1 MKINEFYKPK
11 IGKQVADVAQQYYVN
26 RHNPND
32 TKNYDENLDWLKT
45 NLKKLGWEKLD
56 NGGFSYVFENPKK
69 SYVLKINTYED
80 KGYDKFVQLIKRCR
94 NKHFPRISDRKEMH
108 FDSPMYENG
117 LTYYV
122 YLIEKLKPIPEPY
135 DQNFSSIIA
144 SIIDIYRW
152 QDNPNNKL
160 MLEIL
165 QQEYDTDDYAGVYL
179 FIKEHP
185 SLVIAAKI
193 LGIKAQDW
201 GVGIDMHAK
210 NIMQRSDGTIV
221 IIDPYV

>member
-1 MKINEFYKPK
+1 
-11 IGKQVADVAQQYYVN
+11 
-26 RHNPND
+26 
-32 TKNYDENLDWLKT
+32 
-45 NLKKLGWEKLD
+45 
-56 NGGFSYVFENPKK
+56 
-69 SYVLKINTYED
+69 
-80 KGYDKFVQLIKRCR
+80 
-94 NKHFPRISDRKEMH
+94 
-108 FDSPMYENG
+108 
-117 LTYYV
+117 
-122 YLIEKLKPIPEPY
+122 LKPIPEPY

-165 QQEYDTDDYAGVYL
+165 QQEYDPDDYAGVYL

-185 SLVIAAKI
+185 SLVTAAKI
-193 LGIKAQDW
+193 LGTKAQDW

-210 NIMQRSDGTIV
+210 NIMQRADGTIV